1 MDVSEFRLR
10 TSSFSHRL
18 AQNAAPRQA
27 SKASATQ
34 RSVALIL
41 LLSLIVSPVQ
51 RSILKTSSGKIR
63 RLATVQL
70 LSSGGLADSILR
82 RSTDKLGLHGAGA
95 AAAGASSSSGPHPL
109 EKRPDLLHQAAV
121 WQEQRSSAP
130 VPSSRVPPRAA
141 SVRIDAAKT
150 ISSSSSNAVK
160 SAASGDS
167 FELVSHSG
175 SPISSVSGASSSS
188 PLQLDA
194 VKQTVATVL
203 GEELHLDA
211 ETILLLSTSFQFD
224 AESSLDEYGLDS
236 LSAMKIAGRLTA
248 AFDLPIPIS
257 PFMFFSDPTMDGM
270 CKLII
275 RLKADKGRIT
285 SAKDFKTV
293 GAMGAEKK
301 ETTMASSS
309 AAKPAMAA
317 PAPAKRAAAA
327 ASAASSSS
335 SSSSSASASASPS
348 GWSLDKPYI
357 LGLGCAVPGPGAPQ
371 SAIMDVMISDM
382 ELPSEKL
389 QKMFAK
395 IGESAGIE
403 RRYSVLPSIE
413 SIYFGR
419 KGLGNNGQHEAR
431 NM

>member
-1 MDVSEFRLR
+1 M
-10 TSSFSHRL
+10 
-18 AQNAAPRQA
+18 Q
-27 SKASATQ
+27 
-34 RSVALIL
+34 L
-41 LLSLIVSPVQ
+41 LLS
-51 RSILKTSSGKIR
+51 GG
-63 RLATVQL
+63 
-70 LSSGGLADSILR
+70 LSSSILR
-82 RSTDKLGLHGAGA
+82 RSTDKLGLHGASSA
-95 AAAGASSSSGPHPL
+95 ASTGPHPL

-121 WQEQRSSAP
+121 WQRAQEEQQSSKSKAAA
-130 VPSSRVPPRAA
+130 PSSRVPPRAA
-141 SVRIDAAKT
+141 SVVIDAAKA
-150 ISSSSSNAVK
+150 ISSAARP
-160 SAASGDS
+160 SAAAPGDS

-175 SPISSVSGASSSS
+175 SPISVSAVSSASAS
-188 PLQLDA
+188 PLHLDA

-275 RLKADKGRIT
+275 RLKDDKGRIT
-285 SAKDFKTV
+285 SAKDFKGVGPDKGV
-293 GAMGAEKK
+293 GAKGAPAKGAQAK
-301 ETTMASSS
+301 QQASMTAASS
-309 AAKPAMAA
+309 AEAKPAIAA
-317 PAPAKRAAAA
+317 AAAAPAKRVAAA
-327 ASAASSSS
+327 AASSSS
-335 SSSSSASASASPS
+335 SSISSSSAASISSSVSLSSS

-419 KGLGNNGQHEAR
+419 KGLGNNGQRELIRMHAEAR
-431 NM
+431 RVVAIATISSSSITHSSLSLPPCVLLRVCGRSQRCVQG